1 MSKDYV
7 LSLSYG
13 KDSLACLVA
22 IEQLGLPLTRI
33 VHAEVWATDTIHAD
47 LPEMVDFKKKAD
59 AIIKDRW
66 GIDVEH
72 IRADV
77 TYEEMFYKS
86 RFNKKIGGECIYGF
100 PIIKGA
106 WCNDRLKMQ
115 ALKKCQNNGVTYV
128 GIACDEPSRFHV
140 LSATKRSPLVE
151 AGWTEAMCRDW
162 CEKNGLLSPIYSRET
177 RGGCWFCPKQPI
189 DSLRRFRKEHPDLWA
204 LLLKWDTD
212 SPVPFK
218 PNGITVHDFD
228 KRFELEDNGL
238 VPTDRR
244 FRWGTVK
251 RKEQS

>member
-13 KDSLACLVA
+13 KDSLACLGA

-72 IRADV
+72 VRADV
-77 TYEEMFYKS
+77 TYEEKFYKPLKWRS
-86 RFNKKIGGECIYGF
+86 KIGCIYGF
-100 PIIKGA
+100 PLRRA
-106 WCNDRLKMQ
+106 SWCNSQLKIR
-115 ALKKCQNNGVTYV
+115 ALNKCKVDGIRYI
-128 GIACDEPSRFHV
+128 GIAFDEPSRFHV
-140 LSATKRSPLVE
+140 LTETKRSPLVE
-151 AGWTEAMCRDW
+151 ARWTEAMCRDW
-162 CEKNGLLSPIYSRET
+162 CERNGLLSPIYSRET
-177 RGGCWFCPKQPI
+177 RGGCWFCHNQTV
-189 DSLRRFRKEHPDLWA
+189 DSLRRLRKEHPDLWA

-212 SPVPFK
+212 SPVSFK

-228 KRFELEDNGL
+228 KRFELEDNGR
-238 VPTDRR
+238 VPTDRH
-244 FRWGTVK
+244 FRWDMVK
-251 RKEQS
+251 RKEQP